1 MGGPPWSPWCL
12 LPNGRYPGY
21 LHCLVD
27 DGPQKPHF
35 FQGQLP
41 EGQPSLLNLLHFF
54 WGQHPTMTTLPSWT
68 YLEFFCHGFPVPFH
82 GDSEKQFG
90 QPIWTTTSS
99 LLRTTPCCDNT
110 AILNVLGFLESCIPV
125 PFHSN
130 SERHLG
136 QPASNDREES
146 PEGKFLFYLS
156 AFIYGVLQGTCMSA
170 VDSPDSSLFL
180 PTVWLLTTHGWCPSF
195 KTSSFKTSRHI
206 LSQHFYHLIVKHCKN
221 VRPILYDAV
230 PFHSM
235 LVELH

>member
-27 DGPQKPHF
+27 DGPQKLRF

-146 PEGKFLFYLS
+146 PEGKFLSNF
-156 AFIYGVLQGTCMSA
+156 
-170 VDSPDSSLFL
+170 
-180 PTVWLLTTHGWCPSF
+180 WPSF
-195 KTSSFKTSRHI
+195 TGFYKGPVCQQWIALIQVFFYQLFDYWQHMGDAPPSRPRPSRHQDI
-206 LSQHFYHLIVKHCKN
+206 FYPNIF
-221 VRPILYDAV
+221 II
-230 PFHSM
+230 
-235 LVELH
+235 